1 MLDAN
6 VRIAGY
12 ACGAEA
18 VPTCLL
24 QCQLKTILLHKPIL
38 INYITNVLIFCVVFD
53 NIFKNMRWRR
63 CIRAFFGRKEVK
75 RAAFIGGL
83 M

>member
-1 MLDAN
+1 MLDAY

-12 ACGAEA
+12 ACDAEA

-53 NIFKNMRWRR
+53 NIFKICARGGVYGRFSEERR
-63 CIRAFFGRKEVK
+63 
-75 RAAFIGGL
+75 
-83 M
+83 